1 MFMLFFMLKN
11 RGNKNGFQWDAYHP
25 LDDRIPACTGHGVY
39 SSNHWVGGIYLGGVV
54 CPGGCL
60 PPGGGGVCPRGVCL
74 PRHYVTKRMTRKLF
88 NMQIQFFLFEL
99 VATFIQSIV
108 C

>member
-25 LDDRIPACTGHGVY
+25 LDDRIPACTGQGVY
-39 SSNHWVGGIYLGGVV
+39 SSNHWVGGIYLGGELSAQGGVCPRGGVCPGVCV

-60 PPGGGGVCPRGVCL
+60 PGVCDIHPPGSEADTPPVN
-74 PRHYVTKRMTRKLF
+74 RMTDRCKNITL
-88 NMQIQFFLFEL
+88 
-99 VATFIQSIV
+99 
-108 C
+108 